1 MRPVVIL
8 HSPPAICLSS
18 GHIGHRLV
26 LMLCNCWRATSLSRH
41 VRPPRSFRS
50 QPWLTEIALGSHRL
64 EKNDKRLSPR
74 TTLVDLGCGLC
85 CVMPKSSFE
94 DKKDGKRQSENQ
106 NWKPGRLVQV
116 KTGREES
123 QLQIW
128 GFLQKGRYYLGC
140 IVTHICS
147 AIVSGMCWLV
157 RCSLLLGMWVISF
170 FSSLLLV
177 FHFSPVS
184 PCGERPCRE
193 NETK

>member
-94 DKKDGKRQSENQ
+94 DKKRRQTSVRKSKLET
-106 NWKPGRLVQV
+106 WKISAGEDRQRRIAAADLRFFTERQILFRMYCYSHMFCHSIRYVLTCQV
-116 KTGREES
+116 FTIVGDVS
-123 QLQIW
+123 DF
-128 GFLQKGRYYLGC
+128 FL
-140 IVTHICS
+140 
-147 AIVSGMCWLV
+147 
-157 RCSLLLGMWVISF
+157 
-170 FSSLLLV
+170 
-177 FHFSPVS
+177 
-184 PCGERPCRE
+184 
-193 NETK
+193 